1 MFQEIK
7 YFIEDYWKII
17 LPVVI
22 GLVLVIGVVFIVNK
36 DDEPN
41 KEGNNIVVNEG
52 KESKEKEETE
62 EGKTEET
69 EGGESETEE
78 TNEETEDNIS
88 SVTGEEISD
97 GKLKT
102 DDSDNF
108 VLDTALKSVNNESEV
123 DVSLLEK
130 YGSFDY
136 TDRGGMDDLGN
147 YFAMVDGINC
157 GIEDM
162 ELESGFNECVTKLL
176 PSLKYYEGD
185 SEVEEYVENIGK
197 ALNTQNNILKAMK
210 SDSENKEYETYFESL
225 DYEVK
230 SGARVMEV
238 IEKLLS
244 DDVEGIEREDLV
256 YELSNKLSEWYEI
269 NDYNKQYM
277 TVINSYN
284 Y

>member
-17 LPVVI
+17 VPVVL

-36 DDEPN
+36 EDDEPT
-41 KEGNNIVVNEG
+41 KDGNNIVVNEG
-52 KESKEKEETE
+52 KESKDTKEE
-62 EGKTEET
+62 KTGET
-69 EGGESETEE
+69 EGEDSETEE
-78 TNEETEDNIS
+78 TNEETEDNVS
-88 SVTGEEISD
+88 LVTGEEISD
-97 GKLKT
+97 GKLMT

-185 SEVEEYVENIGK
+185 SEVEDYVENIGK

-277 TVINSYN
+277 TVINSYS